1 MAHDDLI
8 AEHERRK
15 AKALG
20 MGSPRKLA
28 EYRERGILNA
38 RERIAHLLDPESF
51 REVGAFAVSE
61 RAEDRER
68 SPGDGVVA
76 GFGMVDGRPVAVMA
90 YDFTTLGASSAP
102 VASMKFQHVRERA
115 AEHGMP
121 LVVLAEAGGARIPD
135 VMGAV
140 GIART
145 RSHQVYGRRRDT
157 PWVTAILGPSYGS
170 PTWKAAM
177 ADYVLMRK
185 GAVMAVS
192 STNVTSVAISE
203 EVDPEELGGWR
214 MRTEVTGEADGA
226 FDTDQEVLDRIR
238 RFLSYLPSHN
248 REPPPRAPVP
258 PGSDDAA
265 VAASLLDIVPA
276 ERGKVY
282 DVRKVIEAVVDRG
295 SFLPLKERFA
305 RVMVTGLARIDGR
318 TVGIIASNPM
328 YKGGALDPDACR
340 KAIGLTVLC
349 DSFNVPIV
357 YLVDTP
363 GFLVGLQGERKALA
377 SHIMN
382 WNHAIEMTTVPTFAV
397 ILRKSYGQAYIN
409 MGGKADE
416 IAAWPTAD
424 ISFMDPAAAVNVV
437 HGVRQRDDPERFAR
451 LVEEVSRETGAYDLA
466 GRFLAQDVIDPRETR
481 SWLASMLAL
490 HERRADGGVGEH
502 NMRTWPTSC

>member
-15 AKALG
+15 AKALA
-20 MGSPRKLA
+20 MGSSRKLA
-28 EYRERGILNA
+28 ELREQGILNA
-38 RERIAHLLDPESF
+38 RERIAHLLDPDSF

-61 RAEDRER
+61 RPEARDR
-68 SPGDGVVA
+68 SPGDGVVT
-76 GFGMVDGRPVAVMA
+76 GFGRIDGRPVALLA

-102 VASMKFQHVRERA
+102 VASLKFQHVREQA

-121 LVVLAEAGGARIPD
+121 MIVLAEAGGARIPD

-145 RSHQVYGRRRDT
+145 RSHQVYKRRRDT

-177 ADYVLMRK
+177 SDYVVMRK

-192 STNVTSVAISE
+192 STNVTAVAISE

-214 MRTEVTGEADGA
+214 MRTEVTGEVDCA
-226 FDTDQEVLDRIR
+226 FETDQETLDRIR

-258 PGSDDAA
+258 PGSDAA
-265 VAASLLDIVPA
+265 AAGLLDIVPA
-276 ERGKVY
+276 ERSKVY
-282 DVRKVIEAVVDRG
+282 DVRKVISAVVDRD

-318 TVGIIASNPM
+318 TVGIVASNPM

-340 KAIGLTVLC
+340 KAMSLTVLC

-357 YLVDTP
+357 FLVDTP

-377 SHIMN
+377 GHIMN
-382 WNHAIEMTTVPTFAV
+382 WNHALEMTTVPTFAV

-437 HGVRQRDDPERFAR
+437 HGVRRNDDPERFAR

-466 GRFLAQDVIDPRETR
+466 ARFLSQDVIDPRETR
-481 SWLASMLAL
+481 VWLKSMLA
-490 HERRADGGVGEH
+490 HHDRRRTGGVGEH
-502 NMRTWPTSC
+502 LMRTWPTSL